1 MKVREI
7 ITAFNKKPKNGM
19 KMLENLF
26 KKEGEEEVSLSQSQI
41 SEK

>member
-1 MKVREI
+1 MRGI

-26 KKEGEEEVSLSQSQI
+26 KREGEEDLSLSQSQI